1 MGKHS
6 KFATQQL
13 KGIYKMVIVRGKG
26 KKPPRKHTVKI
37 QLNDK
42 EKQVLDKFCKK
53 YKITNRSKLL
63 RELIFSTVLSK
74 FEDDY
79 PSLFDG
85 I

>member
-1 MGKHS
+1 
-6 KFATQQL
+6 
-13 KGIYKMVIVRGKG
+13 MVIVRGKG

-37 QLNDK
+37 KLNDK

-63 RELIFSTVLSK
+63 REVIFSTVLSK
-74 FEDDY
+74 FEEDY
-79 PSLFDG
+79 PSLFDE